1 MLAAR
6 SAAERGQV
14 LPCQLGSTPTWLGL
28 GLGLDPNPNPNPN
41 PRALTLYQACHT
53 LSARIKEAKAEKP
66 GSVSMPCAQCP
77 RASSCDM
84 IDEFHFSLPQLV
96 GARREALLREPSA
109 VTLPPMNPDLD
120 P

>member
-1 MLAAR
+1 M
-6 SAAERGQV
+6 
-14 LPCQLGSTPTWLGL
+14 PNP
-28 GLGLDPNPNPNPN
+28 DPIPNPNPNPNPN

-53 LSARIKEAKAEKP
+53 LSARIKEATAEKP

-96 GARREALLREPSA
+96 GARREALKSALLREPIA
-109 VTLPPMNPDLD
+109 VTLPPTNPDLD

>member
-1 MLAAR
+1 M
-6 SAAERGQV
+6 
-14 LPCQLGSTPTWLGL
+14 PNP
-28 GLGLDPNPNPNPN
+28 DPIPNPNPNPN

-53 LSARIKEAKAEKP
+53 LSARIKEATAEKP

-96 GARREALLREPSA
+96 GARREALKSALLREPSA
-109 VTLPPMNPDLD
+109 VTLSPMNPDLD
-120 P
+120 PRRTLNP

>member
-1 MLAAR
+1 MPEFWRRVAP
-6 SAAERGQV
+6 ED
-14 LPCQLGSTPTWLGL
+14 LPPKSKM
-28 GLGLDPNPNPNPN
+28 
-41 PRALTLYQACHT
+41 
-53 LSARIKEAKAEKP
+53 ARIKEAKAEMP

-84 IDEFHFSLPQLV
+84 TDEFHFSLPQLV
-96 GARREALLREPSA
+96 GARREALKSALLREPSA